1 MQKINT
7 QAALLMDDETFRR
20 VMVRSLNQIM
30 DALAV
35 GVVHEN
41 KVTADRA
48 VDQVYNDLPV
58 SVIAEMIDEEYQTVV
73 AQLGLETEKAE

>member
-1 MQKINT
+1 MQKINA

-20 VMVRSLNQIM
+20 TVVRSLNQIM

-41 KVTADRA
+41 KVQADRA
-48 VDQVYNDLPV
+48 VDGVYDSLPL
-58 SVIAEMIDEEYQTVV
+58 SVVAEMIEEETT
-73 AQLGLETEKAE
+73 AAETELGLKTEV